1 MLLTLKYW
9 KLRHVYVREDNSL
22 FVDVFILLLVNA
34 YCFFFF
40 LSFYTLQKFVS
51 QVVKSTIS
59 DDCEIVGQSH
69 QLGYTPAKR
78 NLVEELDEVA
88 VPDSTLKL
96 KAVKVEIE

>member
-1 MLLTLKYW
+1 MCKLYKIISFLFMYLSCLWSML
-9 KLRHVYVREDNSL
+9 
-22 FVDVFILLLVNA
+22 I
-34 YCFFFF
+34 FF

-69 QLGYTPAKR
+69 QLGYTPTKR
-78 NLVEELDEVA
+78 NLVEEFDEVA

-96 KAVKVEIE
+96 KAVKVEID